1 MDERTNDNTLSSDA
15 KKRLFTE
22 HLLTWFA
29 AHDRPLPWKGERD
42 PYLIWLSEIILQQTR
57 VEQGRPYYERFRDR
71 YPHVTDLA
79 AAPEDEVMK
88 MWEGL
93 GYYSRARNLHATA
106 QRIATEFGG
115 QFPTTYDG
123 IRDLKGV
130 GDYTA
135 AAIASFAYGLP
146 HAVVDGNVYRV
157 LARVFGIATP
167 TDTTAGKRAFAQL
180 AHELLPPH
188 AAAIFNQ
195 AIMDF
200 GATWCTPAAPKCTT
214 CPMRTF
220 CTARHTDRVGEL
232 PVKSKKQKRRD
243 RYFHYL
249 VVRRGA
255 HTWVRRRGP
264 GDVWQNLYEFPLIEA
279 GSALERS
286 ELTARA
292 GFQQLFPHPPD
303 MVGQTAPV
311 RQLLSHQRIFAR
323 FFEIRLPP
331 DTDFNTEGYHAV
343 SWTELE
349 RLAFPKIIT
358 TYLRSR
364 SIPLE
369 LF

>member
-1 MDERTNDNTLSSDA
+1 MDSAT
-15 KKRLFTE
+15 KKRLFVE
-22 HLLTWFA
+22 HLFTWFA
-29 AHDRPLPWKGERD
+29 ANDRELPWKGERN
-42 PYLIWLSEIILQQTR
+42 PYFIWLSEIILQQTR
-57 VEQGRPYYERFRDR
+57 VEQGMPYYRRFMDR
-71 YPHVTDLA
+71 YPRVEDLA

-106 QRIATEFGG
+106 KRIATEFGG
-115 QFPTTYDG
+115 KFPDTYDG

-135 AAIASFAYGLP
+135 AAIASFAYDLP

-167 TDTTAGKRAFAQL
+167 IDATAGKREFTQL
-180 AHELLPPH
+180 ANSIMPND
-188 AAAIFNQ
+188 AAAMFNQ
-195 AIMDF
+195 AMMDF
-200 GATWCTPAAPKCTT
+200 GATRCTPAAPKCTP

-220 CTARHTDRVGEL
+220 CVARQTERVGEL
-232 PVKSKKQKRRD
+232 PVKSKKLKKRD

-249 VVRRGA
+249 VIRQGA
-255 HTWVRRRGP
+255 QTWVHRRGP

-279 GSALERS
+279 ERSLERT
-286 ELTARA
+286 ELTKHKS
-292 GFQQLFPHPPD
+292 FQQFFPQTVEI
-303 MVGQTAPV
+303 VGQTAPV

-323 FFEIRLPP
+323 FFEIQLP
-331 DTDFNTEGYHAV
+331 DEANFNSADFQRV
-343 SWTELE
+343 SWAELE

-358 TYLRSR
+358 TYLRDR